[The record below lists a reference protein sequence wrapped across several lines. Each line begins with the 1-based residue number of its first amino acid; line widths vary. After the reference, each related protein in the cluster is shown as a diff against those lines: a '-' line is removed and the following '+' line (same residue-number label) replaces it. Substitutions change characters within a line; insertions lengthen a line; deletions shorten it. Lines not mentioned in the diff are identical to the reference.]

1 MQRMKTFL
9 IYVLLLV
16 GFFVFSIFAERGF
29 VNQMYQPISGETNNV
44 LVTSEGSSS
53 FDLRIEEAKATKQN
67 GYLVIAIT
75 NISGHYIEKCAAK
88 IELFTK
94 RGILAATN
102 YEEINK
108 FQVNETRRF
117 RVNFKGTD
125 IASYKVTMLESAPYK
140 DPNIVDLFGWEIN
153 LKNIL
158 GFDLSGLK
166 DIFDAKTIGEGIANG
181 WNFAV
186 NFAKRLPAWVWIV
199 STGIV
204 VWHLPAKYLFFL

>member
-67 GYLVIAIT
+67 GYSVIAIT
-75 NISGHYIEKCAAK
+75 SISGHYIEKCATK
-88 IELFTK
+88 MELFTK

-158 GFDLSGLK
+158 GLDLIIS
-166 DIFDAKTIGEGIANG
+166 
-181 WNFAV
+181 
-186 NFAKRLPAWVWIV
+186 
-199 STGIV
+199 
-204 VWHLPAKYLFFL
+204 